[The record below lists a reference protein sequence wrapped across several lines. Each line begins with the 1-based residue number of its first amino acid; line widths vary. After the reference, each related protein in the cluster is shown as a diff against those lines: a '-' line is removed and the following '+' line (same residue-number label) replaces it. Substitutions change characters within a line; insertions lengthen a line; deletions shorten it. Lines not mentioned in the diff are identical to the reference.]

1 MPLLLQVLQKIENK
15 FVEPQTNI
23 DILTYI
29 KFLEATVV
37 IIKDYDYINTIG
49 IYIIKFI
56 EQSINQKNYMQS
68 YDQEVSYIIF
78 IIFLSINNQHYKIF
92 ENVQFNILI

>member
-1 MPLLLQVLQKIENK
+1 MALLLQVLEKLENK
-15 FVEPQTNI
+15 SEDPQTNI

-49 IYIIKFI
+49 IYIIKFMD
-56 EQSINQKNYMQS
+56 QSINQKNYTQS
-68 YDQEVSYIIF
+68 NGQEVCYLII
-78 IIFLSINNQHYKIF
+78 IKNY
-92 ENVQFNILI
+92 NIYLV